1 MNATVLEVLIE
12 VLLGLLITELDVR
25 GNRRGC
31 PRTLKRV
38 PSRSGFSLFGCH
50 RAVYLRERERER
62 EKTK

>member
-12 VLLGLLITELDVR
+12 VLFGLLITELDVR